1 MVLCYWQYDKTKNIS
16 IKISQSQILAT
27 ELAFNPNDTSFISIC
42 GFKVF
47 KTYRLTENTEDS
59 TNKTN
64 ILKPLNQQI
73 AGTPTDLSNNYSC
86 HCWLT
91 VDSKIIVGTEGGEI
105 ICLNNFGE
113 FEEVL
118 KNSPASLLKNNW
130 NIHCITPFSKGFILG
145 GESCMVFIYKY
156 FEDMDGMKK
165 WEVTHQMQVKI
176 FILEMLNKILG
187 KTIN

>member
-1 MVLCYWQYDKTKNIS
+1 VVLCYWQYDKTKNIS

-130 NIHCITPFSKGFILG
+130 NVHCITPFSKGFILG